1 MAYLRQ
7 DEQPTLRLV
16 TLRRLVRGTQPP
28 IVLAQNTCVADV
40 IHALDGAA
48 SSVVVLV
55 DEDNVLK
62 GTLRI
67 GDLHSTDRMASA
79 GDVMRDAP
87 VLEAEQDI
95 ETARTVMSSGATDRV
110 IVIGTTGELLG
121 VLTERDVERKR
132 AA

>member
-1 MAYLRQ
+1 M
-7 DEQPTLRLV
+7 
-16 TLRRLVRGTQPP
+16 
-28 IVLAQNTCVADV
+28 
-40 IHALDGAA
+40 
-48 SSVVVLV
+48 LV